1 MLFPVPGPSG
11 TTAWTA
17 AFWTTTG
24 DPTGMS
30 SPLGRAAVL
39 VGLLAALTLT
49 VRWWWSNRRR

>member
-1 MLFPVPGPSG
+1 MPFQVPDPSG
-11 TTAWTA
+11 TTAWAA

-30 SPLGRAAVL
+30 SPLGRLVVL
-39 VGLLAALTLT
+39 IGLLAALAVT